1 MEADVNVNDEFDKM
15 LADAIERYRRTL
27 EILAEL

>member
-1 MEADVNVNDEFDKM
+1 MEADVNVNDEFDTM
-15 LADAIERYRRTL
+15 LTDAIERYRRTL